1 MKKIAIIGAGGF
13 GREVVCLINAIN
25 EKSKE
30 WDFIGF
36 FDDVKDIGY
45 ENEYGKVLGR
55 IKDLNSYPESLA
67 VVVAIAKP
75 SAIEVIVKSINSPN
89 IYFPNLIAPDIIF
102 FDKNNMSL
110 GQGNIIGFGC
120 SISCNIH
127 IGNYNIFNCFISV
140 GHDTK
145 IGNYNTIMPN
155 ARISGNIKIG
165 DRNFLGSSS
174 TILEKFT
181 IGNDTIIGAGS
192 LVLRNTKDGHTYI
205 GNPASVVKFGN
216 NN

>member
-1 MKKIAIIGAGGF
+1 MKKIAIIGSGGF
-13 GREVVCLINAIN
+13 GREVACLINAIN

-36 FDDVKDIGY
+36 FDDVKNIGY

-75 SAIEVIVKSINSPN
+75 SAIEVIIKSITSPN

-127 IGNYNIFNCFISV
+127 IGNFNIFNCFISV

-145 IGNYNTIMPN
+145 IGNYNAVMPSTK
-155 ARISGNIKIG
+155 ISGNITIG
-165 DRNFLGSSS
+165 DRNFFGASSV
-174 TILEKFT
+174 ILEKLT
-181 IGNDTIIGAGS
+181 IGNDTTIGANS
-192 LVLRNTKDGHTYI
+192 LIFRNTKDKNIYI
-205 GNPASVVKFGN
+205 GNPASIVKL
-216 NN
+216 

>member
-1 MKKIAIIGAGGF
+1 MKKIAIIGSGGF
-13 GREVVCLINAIN
+13 GREVACLINAIN

-67 VVVAIAKP
+67 VVIAIAKP
-75 SAIEVIVKSINSPN
+75 SAIEVIVKSITSPN
-89 IYFPNLIAPDIIF
+89 IYFPNLITPDIIF

-120 SISCNIH
+120 SISCNVR
-127 IGNYNIFNCFISV
+127 IGNFNIFNCFISI

-145 IGNYNTIMPN
+145 IGDYNAVMPSTK
-155 ARISGNIKIG
+155 ISGDITIG
-165 DRNFLGSSS
+165 DRNFFGASSV
-174 TILEKFT
+174 ILEKLT
-181 IGNDTIIGAGS
+181 IGNDTTIGANS
-192 LVLRNTKDGHTYI
+192 LIFRNTKDKNTYI
-205 GNPASVVKFGN
+205 GNPASIVKL
-216 NN
+216 

>member
-75 SAIEVIVKSINSPN
+75 SAIEVIVKNISSPN
-89 IYFPNLIAPDIIF
+89 IYFPNLIAPDIILL
-102 FDKNNMSL
+102 DKKNISL
-110 GQGNIIGFGC
+110 GQGNIISFGGI
-120 SISCNIH
+120 ISCNVH
-127 IGNYNIFNCFISV
+127 IGNFNILNFSV
-140 GHDTK
+140 SIGHDTHM
-145 IGNYNTIMPN
+145 GNYNTVMPN

-165 DRNFLGSSS
+165 DRNFLGVSS

-181 IGNDTIIGAGS
+181 IGSDTIIGAGS
-192 LVLRNTKDGHTYI
+192 LVLRNTKDGHTYF
-205 GNPASVVKFGN
+205 GNPASIVKPN
-216 NN
+216 SQ

>member
-1 MKKIAIIGAGGF
+1 MKKIAIIGSGGF

-25 EKSKE
+25 EESKE

-45 ENEYGKVLGR
+45 ENEYGRVLGR

-75 SAIEVIVKSINSPN
+75 SAIEVIVKSITSPN
-89 IYFPNLIAPDIIF
+89 IYFPNLIAPDIIS

-120 SISCNIH
+120 SISCNVR
-127 IGNYNIFNCFISV
+127 IGNFNIFNCFISI
-140 GHDTK
+140 GHDTR
-145 IGNYNTIMPN
+145 IGDYNAVMPSTK
-155 ARISGNIKIG
+155 ISGEITIG
-165 DRNFLGSSS
+165 DRNFFGASSV
-174 TILEKFT
+174 ILEKLT
-181 IGNDTIIGAGS
+181 IGNDTTIGANS
-192 LVLRNTKDGHTYI
+192 LIFRNTKDKNTYI
-205 GNPASVVKFGN
+205 GNPASIVKL
-216 NN
+216 

>member
-1 MKKIAIIGAGGF
+1 MKKIAIIGSGGF
-13 GREVVCLINAIN
+13 GREVACLINAIN

-30 WDFIGF
+30 WNFIGF

-45 ENEYGKVLGR
+45 ENEYGRVLGR

-75 SAIEVIVKSINSPN
+75 SAIEVIVKSITSPN

-120 SISCNIH
+120 SISCNVC
-127 IGNYNIFNCFISV
+127 IGNFNIFNCFISI

-145 IGNYNTIMPN
+145 IGDYNAVMPSTK
-155 ARISGNIKIG
+155 ISGDITIG
-165 DRNFLGSSS
+165 DRNFFGASSV
-174 TILEKFT
+174 ILEKLT
-181 IGNDTIIGAGS
+181 IGNDTTIGAIS
-192 LVLRNTKDGHTYI
+192 LIFRNTKDKNTYI
-205 GNPASVVKFGN
+205 GNPASIVKL
-216 NN
+216 

>member
-1 MKKIAIIGAGGF
+1 M
-13 GREVVCLINAIN
+13 
-25 EKSKE
+25 
-30 WDFIGF
+30 
-36 FDDVKDIGY
+36 KDIGY

-67 VVVAIAKP
+67 VVIAIAKP
-75 SAIEVIVKSINSPN
+75 SAIEVIVKSITSPN

-127 IGNYNIFNCFISV
+127 IGNFNIFNCFISI

-145 IGNYNTIMPN
+145 IGDYNAVMPSTK
-155 ARISGNIKIG
+155 ISGDITIG
-165 DRNFLGSSS
+165 DRNFFGASSV
-174 TILEKFT
+174 ILEKLT
-181 IGNDTIIGAGS
+181 IGNDTTIGANS
-192 LVLRNTKDGHTYI
+192 LIFRNTKDKNTYI
-205 GNPASVVKFGN
+205 GNPASIVKL
-216 NN
+216 

>member
-89 IYFPNLIAPDIIF
+89 IYFPNLIAPDL
-102 FDKNNMSL
+102 S
-110 GQGNIIGFGC
+110 
-120 SISCNIH
+120 
-127 IGNYNIFNCFISV
+127 
-140 GHDTK
+140 
-145 IGNYNTIMPN
+145 P
-155 ARISGNIKIG
+155 
-165 DRNFLGSSS
+165 
-174 TILEKFT
+174 
-181 IGNDTIIGAGS
+181 
-192 LVLRNTKDGHTYI
+192 
-205 GNPASVVKFGN
+205 
-216 NN
+216 

>member
-25 EKSKE
+25 EKNEE

-36 FDDVKDIGY
+36 FDDVKNIGY

-75 SAIEVIVKSINSPN
+75 SAIEVIVKSIKSSN
-89 IYFPNLIAPDIIF
+89 IYFPNLIAPNVIF
-102 FDKNNMSL
+102 FYKNNISL
-110 GQGNIIGFGC
+110 GRGNMISFGC
-120 SISCNIH
+120 SISCNVH
-127 IGNYNIFNCFISV
+127 IGNFNILNCCILV

-145 IGNYNTIMPN
+145 IGDYNAIMPSTN
-155 ARISGNIKIG
+155 ISGNVTMG
-165 DRNFLGSSS
+165 ERNFLGVSSV
-174 TILEKFT
+174 ILEKLT
-181 IGNDTIIGAGS
+181 IGNDTTIGANS
-192 LVLRNTKDGHTYI
+192 LIFRNTKDKNTYI
-205 GNPASVVKFGN
+205 GNPASIVKL
-216 NN
+216 

>member
-1 MKKIAIIGAGGF
+1 MKKIAIIGSGGF
-13 GREVVCLINAIN
+13 GREVACLINAIN
-25 EKSKE
+25 EESKD

-45 ENEYGKVLGR
+45 ENEYGRVLGR

-75 SAIEVIVKSINSPN
+75 SAIEVIVKSITSPN

-120 SISCNIH
+120 SISCNIY
-127 IGNYNIFNCFISV
+127 IGNFNIFNCFISV

-145 IGNYNTIMPN
+145 IGNYNAIMPSTN
-155 ARISGNIKIG
+155 ISGNVTIG
-165 DRNFLGSSS
+165 NRNFLGVSSV
-174 TILEKFT
+174 ILEKLT
-181 IGNDTIIGAGS
+181 IGNDTTIGANS
-192 LVLRNTKDGHTYI
+192 LIFRNTKDKNTYI
-205 GNPASVVKFGN
+205 GNPASIVKL
-216 NN
+216 

>member
-75 SAIEVIVKSINSPN
+75 SAIEVIVKSVTSPN
-89 IYFPNLIAPDIIF
+89 IYFPNLIAPDIILL
-102 FDKNNMSL
+102 DKKNISL
-110 GQGNIIGFGC
+110 GQGNIISFGGI
-120 SISCNIH
+120 ISCNVH
-127 IGNYNIFNCFISV
+127 IGNFNILNFSV
-140 GHDTK
+140 SIGHDTHM
-145 IGNYNTIMPN
+145 GNYNTVMPN

-165 DRNFLGSSS
+165 DRNFLGVSS

-181 IGNDTIIGAGS
+181 IGSDTIIGAGS
-192 LVLRNTKDGHTYI
+192 LVLRNTKDGHTYF
-205 GNPASVVKFGN
+205 GNPASIVKPN
-216 NN
+216 SQ

>member
-13 GREVVCLINAIN
+13 GREVACLINAIN

-55 IKDLNSYPESLA
+55 IKDLNSYPESLD

-75 SAIEVIVKSINSPN
+75 SAIEVIVKSITSPN
-89 IYFPNLIAPDIIF
+89 IYFPNLIAPNVIF
-102 FDKNNMSL
+102 FDKNNISL
-110 GQGNIIGFGC
+110 GRGNIISFGC
-120 SISCNIH
+120 SISCNVH
-127 IGNYNIFNCFISV
+127 IGNFNIVNCCILI

-145 IGNYNTIMPN
+145 IGDYNAIMPSTN
-155 ARISGNIKIG
+155 ISGNVTMG
-165 DRNFLGSSS
+165 ERNFLGVSSV
-174 TILEKFT
+174 ILEKLT
-181 IGNDTIIGAGS
+181 IGNDTTIGANS
-192 LVLRNTKDGHTYI
+192 LIFRNTKDKNTYI
-205 GNPASVVKFGN
+205 GNPASIVKL
-216 NN
+216 

>member
-13 GREVVCLINAIN
+13 GREVACLINAIN

-36 FDDVKDIGY
+36 FDDVKNIGY

-75 SAIEVIVKSINSPN
+75 SAIEVIIKSITSPN

-127 IGNYNIFNCFISV
+127 IGNFNIFNCFISV

-145 IGNYNTIMPN
+145 IGNYNAVMPSTK
-155 ARISGNIKIG
+155 ISGNITIG
-165 DRNFLGSSS
+165 DRNFFGASSV
-174 TILEKFT
+174 ILEKLT
-181 IGNDTIIGAGS
+181 IGNDTTIGTNS
-192 LVLRNTKDGHTYI
+192 LIFRNTKDKNIYI
-205 GNPASVVKFGN
+205 GNPASIVKL
-216 NN
+216 

>member
-13 GREVVCLINAIN
+13 GREVACLINAIN

-36 FDDVKDIGY
+36 FDDVKNIGY

-75 SAIEVIVKSINSPN
+75 SAIEVIIKSITSPN

-127 IGNYNIFNCFISV
+127 IGNFNIFNCFISI
-140 GHDTK
+140 GHDTR
-145 IGNYNTIMPN
+145 IGDYNAVMPSTK
-155 ARISGNIKIG
+155 ISGDITIG
-165 DRNFLGSSS
+165 DRNFFGASSV
-174 TILEKFT
+174 ILEKLT
-181 IGNDTIIGAGS
+181 IGNDTTIGANS
-192 LVLRNTKDGHTYI
+192 LIFRNTKDKNTYI
-205 GNPASVVKFGN
+205 GNPASIVKL
-216 NN
+216 

>member
-13 GREVVCLINAIN
+13 GREVACLINAIN
-25 EKSKE
+25 EESKD

-67 VVVAIAKP
+67 VVIAIAKP
-75 SAIEVIVKSINSPN
+75 SAIEVIVKSITSPN
-89 IYFPNLIAPDIIF
+89 IYFPNLIAPDIIS

-120 SISCNIH
+120 SISCNVR
-127 IGNYNIFNCFISV
+127 IGNFNIFNCFISI
-140 GHDTK
+140 GHDTR
-145 IGNYNTIMPN
+145 IGDYNAVMPSTK
-155 ARISGNIKIG
+155 ISGDITIG
-165 DRNFLGSSS
+165 DRNFFGASSV
-174 TILEKFT
+174 ILEKLT
-181 IGNDTIIGAGS
+181 IGNDTTIGANS
-192 LVLRNTKDGHTYI
+192 LIFRNTKDKNTYI
-205 GNPASVVKFGN
+205 GNPASIVKL
-216 NN
+216 

>member
-1 MKKIAIIGAGGF
+1 MKKIAIIGSGGF
-13 GREVVCLINAIN
+13 GREVACLINAIN

-30 WDFIGF
+30 WNFIGF

-75 SAIEVIVKSINSPN
+75 SAIEVIIKSITSPN

-127 IGNYNIFNCFISV
+127 IGNFNIFNCFISV

-145 IGNYNTIMPN
+145 IGNYNAVMPSTK
-155 ARISGNIKIG
+155 ISGNITIG
-165 DRNFLGSSS
+165 DRNFFGASSV
-174 TILEKFT
+174 ILEKLT
-181 IGNDTIIGAGS
+181 IGNDTTIGANS
-192 LVLRNTKDGHTYI
+192 LIFRNTKDKNIYI
-205 GNPASVVKFGN
+205 GNPASIVKL
-216 NN
+216 

>member
-1 MKKIAIIGAGGF
+1 MKKIAIIGSGGF
-13 GREVVCLINAIN
+13 GREVACLINAIN
-25 EKSKE
+25 EESKD

-45 ENEYGKVLGR
+45 ENEYGRVLGR

-75 SAIEVIVKSINSPN
+75 SAIEVIVKSITSPN

-120 SISCNIH
+120 SISCNVR
-127 IGNYNIFNCFISV
+127 IGNFNIFNCFISI

-145 IGNYNTIMPN
+145 IGDYNAVMPSTK
-155 ARISGNIKIG
+155 ISGDITIG
-165 DRNFLGSSS
+165 DRNFFGASSV
-174 TILEKFT
+174 ILEKLT
-181 IGNDTIIGAGS
+181 IGNDTTIGANS
-192 LVLRNTKDGHTYI
+192 LIFRNTKDKNTYI
-205 GNPASVVKFGN
+205 GNPASIVKL
-216 NN
+216 

>member
-13 GREVVCLINAIN
+13 GREVACLINAIN
-25 EKSKE
+25 EKSKG

-75 SAIEVIVKSINSPN
+75 SAIEVIVKSITLPN

-120 SISCNIH
+120 SISCNVC
-127 IGNYNIFNCFISV
+127 IGNFNIFNCFISI

-145 IGNYNTIMPN
+145 IGDYNAVMPSTK
-155 ARISGNIKIG
+155 ISGDITIG
-165 DRNFLGSSS
+165 DRNFFGASSV
-174 TILEKFT
+174 ILEKLT
-181 IGNDTIIGAGS
+181 IGNDTTIGANS
-192 LVLRNTKDGHTYI
+192 LIFRNTKDKNTYI
-205 GNPASVVKFGN
+205 GNPASIVKL
-216 NN
+216 

>member
-13 GREVVCLINAIN
+13 GREVACLINAIN

-67 VVVAIAKP
+67 VVIAIAKP
-75 SAIEVIVKSINSPN
+75 SAIEVIVKSITSPN

-120 SISCNIH
+120 SISCNVR
-127 IGNYNIFNCFISV
+127 IGNFNIFNCFISI

-145 IGNYNTIMPN
+145 IGDYNAVMPSTK
-155 ARISGNIKIG
+155 ISGDITIG
-165 DRNFLGSSS
+165 DRNFFGASSV
-174 TILEKFT
+174 ILEKLT
-181 IGNDTIIGAGS
+181 IGNDTTIGANS
-192 LVLRNTKDGHTYI
+192 LIFRNTKDKNTYI
-205 GNPASVVKFGN
+205 GNPASIVKL
-216 NN
+216 

>member
-13 GREVVCLINAIN
+13 GREVDCLINAIN
-25 EKSKE
+25 EESKD

-45 ENEYGKVLGR
+45 ENEYGRVLGR

-75 SAIEVIVKSINSPN
+75 SAIEVIVKSISSPN

-127 IGNYNIFNCFISV
+127 IGNFNIFNCFISI

-145 IGNYNTIMPN
+145 IGDYNAVMPSTK
-155 ARISGNIKIG
+155 ISGDITIG
-165 DRNFLGSSS
+165 DRNFFGASSV
-174 TILEKFT
+174 ILEKLT
-181 IGNDTIIGAGS
+181 IGNDTTIGANS
-192 LVLRNTKDGHTYI
+192 LIFRNTKDKNTYI
-205 GNPASVVKFGN
+205 GNPASIVKL
-216 NN
+216 

>member
-13 GREVVCLINAIN
+13 GREVACLINAIN
-25 EKSKE
+25 EESKD

-67 VVVAIAKP
+67 VVIAIAKP
-75 SAIEVIVKSINSPN
+75 SAIEVIVKSITSPN
-89 IYFPNLIAPDIIF
+89 IYFPNLIAPDIIS

-120 SISCNIH
+120 SISCNVR
-127 IGNYNIFNCFISV
+127 IGNFNIFNSFISI
-140 GHDTK
+140 GHDTR
-145 IGNYNTIMPN
+145 IGDYNAVMPSTK
-155 ARISGNIKIG
+155 ISGDITIG
-165 DRNFLGSSS
+165 DRNFFGASSV
-174 TILEKFT
+174 ILEKLT
-181 IGNDTIIGAGS
+181 IGNDTTIGANS
-192 LVLRNTKDGHTYI
+192 LIFRNTKDKNTYI
-205 GNPASVVKFGN
+205 GNPASIVKL
-216 NN
+216 

>member
-13 GREVVCLINAIN
+13 GREVACLINAIN

-36 FDDVKDIGY
+36 FDDAKNIGY

-75 SAIEVIVKSINSPN
+75 SAIEVIIKSITSPN

-127 IGNYNIFNCFISV
+127 IGNFNIFNCFISV

-145 IGNYNTIMPN
+145 IGNYNAVMPSTK
-155 ARISGNIKIG
+155 ISGNITIG
-165 DRNFLGSSS
+165 DRNFFGASSV
-174 TILEKFT
+174 ILEKLT
-181 IGNDTIIGAGS
+181 IGNDTTIGANS
-192 LVLRNTKDGHTYI
+192 LIFRNTKDKNIYI
-205 GNPASVVKFGN
+205 GNPASIVKL
-216 NN
+216 

>member
-13 GREVVCLINAIN
+13 GREVACLINAIN
-25 EKSKE
+25 EESKD

-67 VVVAIAKP
+67 VVIAIAKP

-120 SISCNIH
+120 SISCNVR
-127 IGNYNIFNCFISV
+127 IGNFNIFNCFISV

-145 IGNYNTIMPN
+145 IGNYNAVMPSTK
-155 ARISGNIKIG
+155 ISGDITIG
-165 DRNFLGSSS
+165 DRNFFGASSV
-174 TILEKFT
+174 ILEKLT
-181 IGNDTIIGAGS
+181 IGNDTTIGANS
-192 LVLRNTKDGHTYI
+192 LIFRNTKDKNTYI
-205 GNPASVVKFGN
+205 GNPASIVKL
-216 NN
+216 

>member
-13 GREVVCLINAIN
+13 GREVACLINAIN
-25 EKSKE
+25 EESKD

-67 VVVAIAKP
+67 VVIAIAKP
-75 SAIEVIVKSINSPN
+75 SAIEVIVKSITSPN
-89 IYFPNLIAPDIIF
+89 IYFPNLIAPDIIS

-127 IGNYNIFNCFISV
+127 IGNFNIFNCFISI

-145 IGNYNTIMPN
+145 IGDYNAVMPSTK
-155 ARISGNIKIG
+155 ISGDITIG
-165 DRNFLGSSS
+165 DRNFFGASSV
-174 TILEKFT
+174 ILEKLT
-181 IGNDTIIGAGS
+181 IGNDTTIGANS
-192 LVLRNTKDGHTYI
+192 LIFRNTKDKNTYI
-205 GNPASVVKFGN
+205 GNPASIVKL
-216 NN
+216 

>member
-13 GREVVCLINAIN
+13 GREVACLINAIN
-25 EKSKE
+25 EESKD

-45 ENEYGKVLGR
+45 ENEYGRVLGR

-75 SAIEVIVKSINSPN
+75 SAIEVIVKSITSPN

-127 IGNYNIFNCFISV
+127 IGNFNIFNCFISI

-145 IGNYNTIMPN
+145 IGDYNAVMPSTK
-155 ARISGNIKIG
+155 ISGDITIG
-165 DRNFLGSSS
+165 DRNFFGASSV
-174 TILEKFT
+174 ILEKLT
-181 IGNDTIIGAGS
+181 IGNDTTIGANS
-192 LVLRNTKDGHTYI
+192 LIFRNTKDKNTYI
-205 GNPASVVKFGN
+205 GNPASIVKL
-216 NN
+216 

>member
-67 VVVAIAKP
+67 VVIAIAKP
-75 SAIEVIVKSINSPN
+75 SAIEVIVKSITSPN

-110 GQGNIIGFGC
+110 EQGNIIGFGC
-120 SISCNIH
+120 SISCNVC
-127 IGNYNIFNCFISV
+127 IGNFNIFNCFISI

-145 IGNYNTIMPN
+145 IGDYNAVMPSTK
-155 ARISGNIKIG
+155 ISGDITIG
-165 DRNFLGSSS
+165 DRNFFGASSV
-174 TILEKFT
+174 ILEKLT
-181 IGNDTIIGAGS
+181 IGNDTTIGANS
-192 LVLRNTKDGHTYI
+192 LIFRNTKDKNTYI
-205 GNPASVVKFGN
+205 GNPASIVKL
-216 NN
+216 

>member
-1 MKKIAIIGAGGF
+1 MKKIAIIGSGGF
-13 GREVVCLINAIN
+13 GREVACLINAIN

-67 VVVAIAKP
+67 VVIAIAKP
-75 SAIEVIVKSINSPN
+75 SAIEVIVKSITSPN

-120 SISCNIH
+120 SISCNVR
-127 IGNYNIFNCFISV
+127 IGNFNIFNCFISI

-145 IGNYNTIMPN
+145 IGDYNAVMPSTK
-155 ARISGNIKIG
+155 ISGDITIG
-165 DRNFLGSSS
+165 DRNFFGASSV
-174 TILEKFT
+174 ILEKLT
-181 IGNDTIIGAGS
+181 IGNDTTIGANS
-192 LVLRNTKDGHTYI
+192 LIFRNTKDKNTYI
-205 GNPASVVKFGN
+205 GNPASIVKL
-216 NN
+216 

>member
-45 ENEYGKVLGR
+45 ENEYGRVLGR

-75 SAIEVIVKSINSPN
+75 SAIEVIVKSITSPN
-89 IYFPNLIAPDIIF
+89 KNLI
-102 FDKNNMSL
+102 
-110 GQGNIIGFGC
+110 
-120 SISCNIH
+120 
-127 IGNYNIFNCFISV
+127 
-140 GHDTK
+140 K
-145 IGNYNTIMPN
+145 I
-155 ARISGNIKIG
+155 NIKTTKLILF
-165 DRNFLGSSS
+165 NAK
-174 TILEKFT
+174 TIQ
-181 IGNDTIIGAGS
+181 I
-192 LVLRNTKDGHTYI
+192 
-205 GNPASVVKFGN
+205 
-216 NN
+216 

>member
-1 MKKIAIIGAGGF
+1 MKKIAIIGSGGF
-13 GREVVCLINAIN
+13 GREVACLINAIN
-25 EKSKE
+25 EESKE
-30 WDFIGF
+30 WNFIGF

-45 ENEYGKVLGR
+45 ENEYGRVLGR

-75 SAIEVIVKSINSPN
+75 SAIEVIVKSITSPN

-127 IGNYNIFNCFISV
+127 IGNFNIFNCFISI

-145 IGNYNTIMPN
+145 IGDYNAVMPSTK
-155 ARISGNIKIG
+155 ISGDITIG
-165 DRNFLGSSS
+165 DRNFFGASSV
-174 TILEKFT
+174 ILEKLT
-181 IGNDTIIGAGS
+181 IGNDTTIGANS
-192 LVLRNTKDGHTYI
+192 LIFRNTKDKNTYI
-205 GNPASVVKFGN
+205 GNPASIVKL
-216 NN
+216 

>member
-1 MKKIAIIGAGGF
+1 MKKIAIIGSGGF
-13 GREVVCLINAIN
+13 GREVACLINAIN
-25 EKSKE
+25 EESKE

-45 ENEYGKVLGR
+45 ENEYGRVLGR

-75 SAIEVIVKSINSPN
+75 SAIEVIVKSITSPN

-127 IGNYNIFNCFISV
+127 IGNFNIFNCFISI

-145 IGNYNTIMPN
+145 IGDYNAVMPSTK
-155 ARISGNIKIG
+155 ISGDITIG
-165 DRNFLGSSS
+165 DRNFFGASSV
-174 TILEKFT
+174 ILEKLT
-181 IGNDTIIGAGS
+181 IGNDTTIGANS
-192 LVLRNTKDGHTYI
+192 LIFRNTKDKNTYI
-205 GNPASVVKFGN
+205 GNPASIVKL
-216 NN
+216 

>member
-25 EKSKE
+25 EESKE

-45 ENEYGKVLGR
+45 ENEYGRVLGR

-75 SAIEVIVKSINSPN
+75 SAIEVIVKSITSPN
-89 IYFPNLIAPDIIF
+89 IYFPNLIAPDIIS

-120 SISCNIH
+120 SISCNVR
-127 IGNYNIFNCFISV
+127 IGNFNIFNCFISI
-140 GHDTK
+140 GHDTR
-145 IGNYNTIMPN
+145 IGDYNAVMPSTK
-155 ARISGNIKIG
+155 ISGDITIG
-165 DRNFLGSSS
+165 DRNFFGASSV
-174 TILEKFT
+174 ILEKLT
-181 IGNDTIIGAGS
+181 IGNDTTIGANS
-192 LVLRNTKDGHTYI
+192 LIFRNTKDKNTYI
-205 GNPASVVKFGN
+205 GNPASIVKL
-216 NN
+216 